1 MQSKFVFNVL
11 LICLVFLFIYS
22 CSSWSQKEPTTE
34 AIGTVIGD
42 PTATGEKM
50 FSPVFVEELEVIA
63 RLDSTSVHE
72 LIQKGDRV
80 KISLIDLN
88 YAKRIN
94 STPIAHLITRIEIKE
109 KPHKK

>member
-1 MQSKFVFNVL
+1 MQSKIVFNVL
-11 LICLVFLFIYS
+11 LICLAFLFIYS

-50 FSPVFVEELEVIA
+50 FFPVFVEELEVIA
-63 RLDSTSVHE
+63 KLDSTSVHE

>member
-1 MQSKFVFNVL
+1 MQRKTGFKVL
-11 LICLVFLFIYS
+11 VICLALLFVNA
-22 CSSWSQKEPTTE
+22 CSSWSQKEPITE

-50 FSPVFVEELEVIA
+50 FFPVFVEELEVIA